1 MSGKKLACNI
11 IGYIF
16 ILFVV
21 WLIFSNLIPKMVI
34 NPQEYLYGVNI
45 VLFGFGVACVVMGI
59 EIKSCIS
66 EYLYYKYLRND
77 SK

>member
-1 MSGKKLACNI
+1 MSGKKLVCNI

-21 WLIFSNLIPKMVI
+21 WLIFSNLIPKIVM
-34 NPQEYLYGVNI
+34 NPQEYLYGVDI
-45 VLFGFGVACVVMGI
+45 VSFGFGVACVAMGI

-66 EYLYYKYLRND
+66 EYLYYKYLRNN